1 MMSINTK
8 LTYAEVG
15 ATREA
20 LLPSGYKHV
29 RRDVDIGAGQET
41 FDRAAAALLH
51 WRMHRAAGI
60 DVTASGPATP
70 GQPVL
75 LRFGVA
81 APVQVVYRV
90 DQPDRQGFAY
100 GTLPGHPGR
109 GEEAFLVHLT
119 GSGRVRF
126 RITAFSRPAT
136 PLARLGGPVTRL
148 IQAYVTNRYV
158 SALRDLSGR

>member
-1 MMSINTK
+1 MNAK
-8 LTYAEVG
+8 VTYTQVG

-20 LLPSGYKHV
+20 VLPAGYKHV
-29 RRDVDIGAGQET
+29 RRDVDIGAGGET
-41 FDRAAAALLH
+41 FDRAVTALLH

-60 DVTASGPATP
+60 GVTAAGPATP

-81 APVQVVYRV
+81 APVRVIYRV
-90 DQPDRQGFAY
+90 DLPDRQGFAY
-100 GTLPGHPGR
+100 GTLPGHPEC

-136 PLARLGGPVTRL
+136 LLARLGGPVTGL
-148 IQAYVTNRYV
+148 IQVYVTNRYV